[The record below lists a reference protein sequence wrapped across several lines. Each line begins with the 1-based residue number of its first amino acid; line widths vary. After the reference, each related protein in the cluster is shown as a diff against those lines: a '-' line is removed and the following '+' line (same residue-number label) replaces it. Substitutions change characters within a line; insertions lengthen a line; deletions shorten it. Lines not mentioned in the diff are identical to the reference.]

1 MHGYVKESLPQF
13 NHKTPI
19 KPQHQ
24 SYPAPERT
32 YGADT
37 QKIKLINMSSALPTD
52 QVKIID
58 SIIVKFLYYARVVD
72 NTCSVPLTTM
82 ETIIEPTE
90 QDEKSVH

>member
-1 MHGYVKESLPQF
+1 
-13 NHKTPI
+13 
-19 KPQHQ
+19 
-24 SYPAPERT
+24 
-32 YGADT
+32 
-37 QKIKLINMSSALPTD
+37 MSSALPTD

-82 ETIIEPTE
+82 ETIIDPTE